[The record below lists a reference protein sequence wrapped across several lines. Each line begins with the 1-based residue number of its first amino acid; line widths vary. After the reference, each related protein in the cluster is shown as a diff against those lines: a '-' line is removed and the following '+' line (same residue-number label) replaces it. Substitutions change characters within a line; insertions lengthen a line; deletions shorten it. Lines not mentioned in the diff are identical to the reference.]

1 MISIF
6 YNEYKYLE
14 LFESDFKT
22 LILDIVADYDLK
34 IEYVNLVFLSD
45 EGLLDINKRFLN
57 HDYFTDII
65 TFNYSDDSAVL
76 ESELYISIDRVKENA
91 VSLDVDIRI
100 ELYRVIAHGILHL
113 AGYDDS
119 SDEDRNEMRRLE
131 DYYIAKVPFHVKP
144 I

>member
-14 LFESDFKT
+14 PFEEEFKR
-22 LILDIVADYDLK
+22 LIMDIVADYKLK
-34 IEYVNLVFLSD
+34 IEYLNLVFLSD
-45 EGLLDINKRFLN
+45 EGLIDLNKKFLN

-65 TFNYSDDSAVL
+65 TFNYSEDSAVL
-76 ESELYISIDRVKENA
+76 EAELYISIDRIRENA
-91 VSLDVDIRI
+91 INLIVDEKI
-100 ELYRVIAHGILHL
+100 ELTRVIAHGILHL

-119 SDEDRNEMRRLE
+119 TDGEKNEMRRLE